1 MASSGLVIPVVLWG
15 SNAPTHCVSAV
26 LITTDQRTIITGC
39 HDGQICLWDLN
50 ESMQVVPRNMLL
62 GHSAAITCLAR
73 ASESWESSTFISAAE
88 NGELCLWDVSDGRCI
103 EVTKVRG
110 VPTVM
115 HTYQATKGTSRESRI
130 ICHGYYPDVHIFDA
144 TSLELLFTL
153 TSKVAPDWISA
164 LCVIRPLKRQED
176 VVIGISKSGM
186 LKVWNLCGAES
197 KNTEPHLEEE
207 CKPLRCHNAQ
217 TLSCC
222 AFTLRTVLIVCTKYW
237 QIYDAGD
244 FSQLCSEDTEKGY
257 HWCGGDFIS
266 ADRVIIWNSQG
277 KGFLYQLPTSCIP
290 ESEDFRSNIGRG
302 VEVTSHPFLYCI
314 LEANDLKPLSCAP
327 AMTFFYG
334 RRGPFYKLFVR
345 GDSEGCVT
353 VWRMPEI
360 SDKELS
366 YLKQE
371 EFDTLPVMPPSASN
385 SLSDLWKYC
394 TPRPAG
400 IIDQLSISHSE
411 KTSEPLPVTASIYLP
426 DQGWLVCGR
435 KDGSIV
441 IVPAIQTAIV
451 QLLEGP
457 HTARRGWPPHR
468 ILRGHQDKVTC
479 LLYPHQENSRYDST
493 FLVSGGVDFSI
504 CLWDIFSGNLL
515 HTFCLHGGEI
525 NRMVIPPENCN
536 ARVLACICTVAS
548 DHSVAL
554 LSLRERKCI
563 MLASRHLFPIK
574 TIKWRPTEDF
584 LVVGCEDGSVF
595 VWQMETGHL
604 DRIAQGVTAEDILEA
619 CNHVGQTV
627 ETMLTPAQSIA
638 QAFRRRS
645 LTAIKNAAHRHLLAT
660 YQGSNVPSTIE
671 PVPKNPSHALSIQA
685 LRSNSK
691 DSDFH
696 VLFFDTEILVVH
708 LLTDENLIPGIVT
721 KGQSEAGKLSAS
733 KQAESH
739 SPKLSQRVAGFLTK
753 QIEKQIKES
762 DDEEDEGVLH
772 QMRPPSG
779 ATSRHRGVLTRKASK
794 NLTLDQS
801 HLTLDIAQLFMS
813 CLHAWG
819 LDTTLDDICL
829 TKLGLL
835 KPHSPVSFGLLSHGA
850 YMSLMLPGWHRS
862 PSKSPS
868 PSRMSPDPSS
878 ISAKEALQLKKREQ
892 KELSDNQLGSLLEGQ
907 QYLGHWEL
915 SRAVTTQH
923 LLSVI
928 SVANTLMSMN
938 NASFMIL
945 SHFRKGKSK
954 KSAAGTE
961 GDKSDPF
968 DNLADLTPEQAMIKQ
983 GWSLLAALHCVL
995 LPDLLG
1001 STRYKP
1007 PHLEMLAR
1015 RWQDRCL
1022 EVRAAAQ
1029 ALLLAELRRI
1039 GADGREEVIHT
1050 WAHHLPNYVDS
1061 SLSLLGSQSQASSM
1075 SSLSET
1081 GSSESEE
1088 HEEEILSGDSPTKKL
1103 STSFE
1108 SRRKQATAIVML
1120 GVIGAEFGAEIQ
1132 PSRLQ
1137 GSPSNRPVQQGFGM
1151 NDYSLARHTAQAL
1164 AYLLL
1169 EPPRPKLPAHTPIR
1183 RAAIDLLGRGF
1194 TVWEPFI
1201 DVSAVFLGLLELCS
1215 DPNQFAASINSGLPI
1230 TPVADSNRS
1239 SHHALALIATARPAT
1254 FITTIA
1260 KEVARYQALA
1270 SNTQTPAAILQA
1282 NPMGRAKAE
1291 VLRIVELLIEKMQN
1305 DVVDL
1310 MIEVMDI
1317 VVHCLDSGQL
1327 KTKGLLEI
1335 FPCICRFNMLSYCHN
1350 TKKTAA
1356 GAKTGL
1362 IAIYD
1367 AKTGKSQSISGHT
1380 TAVTALSFSPDGKYM
1395 ASYAFGDTKLCF
1407 WQTIATPVAGVMK
1420 LTGSALLGG
1429 MISSSTKCVKAFKTR
1444 PFTGSF
1450 TANQLRQ
1457 VTLSWP
1463 QPRAVI
1469 LKYMDGSMD
1478 KFQL

>member
-1 MASSGLVIPVVLWG
+1 MSSGLVIPVVLWG
-15 SNAPTHCVSAV
+15 SSAPTHCVSAV
-26 LITTDQRTIITGC
+26 LVTTDQRTIITGC

-50 ESMQVVPRNMLL
+50 ENMQVVPRNMLV
-62 GHSAAITCLAR
+62 GHSAPITCLAR

-103 EVTKVRG
+103 EQTKLQG

-130 ICHGYYPDVHIFDA
+130 ICHGYYPDVHILDA

-153 TSKVAPDWISA
+153 SSKVAPDWVSA

-197 KNTEPHLEEE
+197 KNTEPHFEEE
-207 CKPLRCHNAQ
+207 CKPLRCHNTQ

-222 AFTLRTVLIVCTKYW
+222 AFTLRTLLVVCTKYW

-244 FSQLCSEDTEKGY
+244 YSQLCSEDSEKGY
-257 HWCGGDFIS
+257 HWCGGDFIG

-277 KGFLYQLPTSCIP
+277 KGYLYQLPTSCIP
-290 ESEDFRSNIGRG
+290 ESEDFRTNVGRG
-302 VEVTSHPFLYCI
+302 VQITSHPFLYCI

-371 EFDTLPVMPPSASN
+371 EFDTLPVMPPSAYN
-385 SLSDLWKYC
+385 SLSDLWRYSS
-394 TPRPAG
+394 PRPAG
-400 IIDQLSISHSE
+400 IIDQLSVPHGD
-411 KTSEPLPVTASIYLP
+411 KTAQPLPVTASIYLP

-479 LLYPHQENSRYDST
+479 LLYPNQEHVRYDAT
-493 FLVSGGVDFSI
+493 YLVSGGVDFSI
-504 CLWDIFSGNLL
+504 CLWDIFAGVLL

-525 NRMVIPPENCN
+525 SRMVIPPENCN
-536 ARVLACICTVAS
+536 ARVLNCICTVAS

-554 LSLRERKCI
+554 LSLRDRKCI

-604 DRIAQGVTAEDILEA
+604 DRIAQGVTAEDILDA
-619 CNHVGQTV
+619 CNHIGQTV

-645 LTAIKNAAHRHLLAT
+645 LSAIKNAAHRHLLAT
-660 YQGSNVPSTIE
+660 YQGSLLNAPSNIVPAA
-671 PVPKNPSHALSIQA
+671 KNPSHALSIQA
-685 LRSNSK
+685 MRSNCK

-696 VLFFDTEILVVH
+696 VLFFDTEVLVVH

-721 KGQSEAGKLSAS
+721 KNQPESGKPTPARQSGS
-733 KQAESH
+733 K
-739 SPKLSQRVAGFLTK
+739 SPRLSQRVAGFLTK
-753 QIEKQIKES
+753 QIEKQIRDS
-762 DDEEDEGVLH
+762 DDDDEDGNLNPLH
-772 QMRPPSG
+772 PPS
-779 ATSRHRGVLTRKASK
+779 ASSNRRDNPTRKTSK

-819 LDTTLDDICL
+819 LDPTLDDVCL

-850 YMSLMLPGWHRS
+850 HMSLMLPGWHRN
-862 PSKSPS
+862 PSKAPS
-868 PSRMSPDPSS
+868 PSRLSPDPSS
-878 ISAKEALQLKKREQ
+878 ITAKEALELKKREQ
-892 KELSDNQLGSLLEGQ
+892 KEMVDSNQLGATLDE

-945 SHFRKGKSK
+945 SHFRKGKAKRSPGGK
-954 KSAAGTE
+954 GTD
-961 GDKSDPF
+961 GDNSDPF

-1075 SSLSET
+1075 TSLSDS
-1081 GSSESEE
+1081 GSNDSEE
-1088 HEEEILSGDSPTKKL
+1088 HEEEILSGDSPTKKC

-1137 GSPSNRPVQQGFGM
+1137 GTPTHRQVQQGFGM
-1151 NDYSLARHTAQAL
+1151 SDYSLARHTAQAL

-1169 EPPRPKLPAHTPIR
+1169 EPAKPKLPAHTPIR

-1215 DPNQFAASINSGLPI
+1215 NPNQYAAIISSGLPI
-1230 TPVADSNRS
+1230 TPAADSSRS
-1239 SHHALALIATARPAT
+1239 SHHSLSLIATARPAT

-1260 KEVARYQALA
+1260 KEVARYQALVT
-1270 SNTQTPAAILQA
+1270 NTQTPAAILQM
-1282 NPMGRAKAE
+1282 NPLSRAKAE

-1310 MIEVMDI
+1310 MIEVMDV
-1317 VVHCLDSGQL
+1317 VVHCLDPGQL
-1327 KTKGLLEI
+1327 KNKGLVEI

-1350 TKKTAA
+1350 TKRIAA

-1367 AKTGKSQSISGHT
+1367 AKSGKSQHISGHGS
-1380 TAVTALSFSPDGKYM
+1380 AVTALAFSPDGKYM
-1395 ASYAFGDTKLCF
+1395 ASYAHADTKLCF
-1407 WQTIATPVAGVMK
+1407 WQT
-1420 LTGSALLGG
+1420 GSSMFGG
-1429 MISSSTKCVKAFKTR
+1429 MISSSTKCVKAIKTK
-1444 PFTGSF
+1444 SF
-1450 TANQLRQ
+1450 DSTPTMNQLRQ
-1457 VTLSWP
+1457 VSLSWP
-1463 QPRAVI
+1463 QPRAII
-1469 LKYMDGSMD
+1469 LRYTDGTLD
-1478 KFQL
+1478 KFHL